1 MLVICEST
9 ASFDCLRS
17 ALRIL
22 VVAFTKPGWQY
33 PHCGTAAAIHAS
45 LTAVATSPD
54 RPSMVVMV
62 LPAASP
68 AMTEQERAASPSI
81 STVQAPHHAWP
92 QPNLVPVSFSSSRKA
107 QSSGVCGSTSRWRG
121 WPLTF
126 NVIMIALRS
135 GGAHSAA
142 GRPNFHLLDE
152 IFVRQRDWIPASA
165 GIPAPQY
172 QMFGLHVLDQRL
184 RRSVSIAYRILE
196 HPAQVARR
204 QTFPQHRDRRELPVQ
219 RARHARKLVVAAV
232 VVTPVAS
239 HRTGTHIVGAANDR
253 GDVNPA
259 FVALQRRGQLM
270 AVQASGMP
278 EHVRNFAP
286 GGKTVALLGGRRL
299 SPGNAAE
306 HSRRHQKGQEPVQRH

>member
-1 MLVICEST
+1 
-9 ASFDCLRS
+9 
-17 ALRIL
+17 
-22 VVAFTKPGWQY
+22 
-33 PHCGTAAAIHAS
+33 
-45 LTAVATSPD
+45 
-54 RPSMVVMV
+54 MVVMV

-68 AMTEQERAASPSI
+68 AMTEHDRAASPSI
-81 STVQAPHHAWP
+81 STVQAPHSARP

-126 NVIMIALRS
+126 NGIMIALRS

-142 GRPNFHLLDE
+142 GRPHFHLLDE

-219 RARHARKLVVAAV
+219 RARHPYCRL
-232 VVTPVAS
+232 
-239 HRTGTHIVGAANDR
+239 RER
-253 GDVNPA
+253 
-259 FVALQRRGQLM
+259 
-270 AVQASGMP
+270 
-278 EHVRNFAP
+278 P
-286 GGKTVALLGGRRL
+286 GGCEPGVCRPATACSADGSSGIADAVAPLQFCPTQQDPRLLLCPRLGSNRCRWSQLKPRAKAPKDRKSPFSHVSTIASIFPVRRPIYET
-299 SPGNAAE
+299 SP
-306 HSRRHQKGQEPVQRH
+306 QPL